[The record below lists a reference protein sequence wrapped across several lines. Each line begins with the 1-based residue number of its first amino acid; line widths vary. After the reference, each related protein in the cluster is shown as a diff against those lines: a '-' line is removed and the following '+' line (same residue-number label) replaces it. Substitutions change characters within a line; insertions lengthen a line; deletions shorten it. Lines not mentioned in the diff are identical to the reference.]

1 MKKFIYSLILILF
14 FYFIYNSG
22 NSSICLGSECI
33 KDDISMDSMS
43 SVQII
48 EEVRLRNAIILDIR
62 ENDEW
67 VTGHITGAIHIPLL
81 QLNKESTKGFEKDRE
96 IYVYCRS
103 GRRAETAKNILKEIG
118 FKNVANLGGVIK
130 WQEIGGELITD

>member
-1 MKKFIYSLILILF
+1 
-14 FYFIYNSG
+14 
-22 NSSICLGSECI
+22 
-33 KDDISMDSMS
+33 MDSMS